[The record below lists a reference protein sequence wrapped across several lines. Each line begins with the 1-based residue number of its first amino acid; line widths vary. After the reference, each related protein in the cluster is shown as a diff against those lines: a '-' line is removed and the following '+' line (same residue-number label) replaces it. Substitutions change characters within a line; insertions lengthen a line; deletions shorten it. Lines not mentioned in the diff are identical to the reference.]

1 MGGPVRG
8 RDFVEHRGDAE
19 LPAALSGPVARGQ
32 RVRAPSPQPRS
43 PAPGCGTAPGSPP
56 GRGCCCRVTEG
67 EPRPVFDVSAP
78 GGFGAGVAGCALSP
92 RWRCALG

>member
-43 PAPGCGTAPGSPP
+43 PAPGCGTAPGAPRAGGAVVGSRRGNP
-56 GRGCCCRVTEG
+56 GR
-67 EPRPVFDVSAP
+67 FSMSAP
-78 GGFGAGVAGCALSP
+78 REDLGLGSPGAP
-92 RWRCALG
+92 